1 MVRSKWFIVVV
12 MRYEE
17 DPAEVSGEKPCVLL
31 IHNNKEMQERKIKSL
46 LKACN
51 WDEEVVE

>member
-51 WDEEVVE
+51 WDEEVIE